1 MFIAIFYSVKTLIF
15 HPPHILLLQFQMI
28 YLLFLLLGCVA
39 FSTYDSLHFRNTYIS
54 IFYLSPFIALWIFI
68 VGGQL
73 DVGTDYYS
81 YLKIFTNKDSA
92 SFYLER
98 NEYAF
103 FAIISFFQTLGFYG
117 QFYFYLFAAISVL
130 ADIQISRKVANS
142 HYALFFFL
150 FMTVSSLFHNQMNT
164 LRQCTAV
171 YFFTL
176 SVIDFLRG
184 KRIWSIILLLVAIGF
199 HISAIGLL
207 PIYLFLKKVSLGP
220 RIAIILILST
230 SLLSI
235 VSFDNMIVY
244 VANLIPRYA
253 HYANSEYFESG
264 VNIFNKL
271 TKLVYVPIYLLSIY
285 SLRTLKLSKLEFH
298 LFQLGLLACLLR
310 NLSVVSSITNRFGF
324 YFYIL
329 SLLPI
334 FYYLREIQ
342 QTNKNLFLM
351 ISGYIL
357 AIYILKVVAFPTGE
371 YAYNSIFI
379 TYFGL

>member
-1 MFIAIFYSVKTLIF
+1 
-15 HPPHILLLQFQMI
+15 
-28 YLLFLLLGCVA
+28 
-39 FSTYDSLHFRNTYIS
+39 
-54 IFYLSPFIALWIFI
+54 
-68 VGGQL
+68 
-73 DVGTDYYS
+73 
-81 YLKIFTNKDSA
+81 
-92 SFYLER
+92 
-98 NEYAF
+98 
-103 FAIISFFQTLGFYG
+103 
-117 QFYFYLFAAISVL
+117 
-130 ADIQISRKVANS
+130 
-142 HYALFFFL
+142 
-150 FMTVSSLFHNQMNT
+150 MNT